1 MSRDVTV
8 TVTAR
13 QVSRAAY
20 STAAAGRVSR
30 LNSSLNRAL
39 YSETACL
46 LLYHYLNMNMDIS
59 ILK

>member
-1 MSRDVTV
+1 MSRDVSVSV
-8 TVTAR
+8 TVR
-13 QVSRAAY
+13 QVSRAAF

-30 LNSSLNRAL
+30 LNSSLYRVL

-46 LLYHYLNMNMDIS
+46 LLYHYLNMNTNIS